1 MTKILVVDDEAAVR
15 FALKKVLEKD
25 GYEVFLAENG
35 PTAINFIKDCSQAA
49 DIVIS
54 DFKMPGMDGLETLT
68 EIGKINPEITRIMLT
83 GYATLDR
90 AIDSVNI
97 GIDGFLTKPFDNN
110 ELRAK
115 VREFNMKRRLKQFVS
130 EQVLSELQKAG
141 DDLIPRRKSVSILF
155 ADIRGFSAMSEKM
168 TPKELSSMLN
178 YHFFKPLDKIV
189 FEFNGTLDKHIG
201 DSIMAIFGAP
211 MAYDNTA
218 LRTVDCALKM
228 REKMAEINQTLG
240 DMNMKI
246 SIGIGIS
253 TGEAMVGIFGSPIK
267 KEYTAHGIPVILAS
281 RLERMAKEDDILIC
295 PATYEEIKSSVKAKA
310 LDHVTVKGLEK
321 EMTIYSITGKA

>member
-1 MTKILVVDDEAAVR
+1 MVVDDEAAVR
-15 FALKKVLEKD
+15 MALKKVLEKD
-25 GYEVFLAENG
+25 GYDVILAENG
-35 PTAINFIKDCSQAA
+35 RAAVNLIKDCYQAA

-54 DFKMPGMDGLETLT
+54 DFKMPGLDGLETLT

-141 DDLIPRRKSVSILF
+141 EDLIPKRRSVSILF

-178 YHFFKPLDKIV
+178 LHFFKPLDKIV

-218 LRTVDCALKM
+218 LRTVHCALKM
-228 REKMAEINQTLG
+228 REKMAEINQGLG
-240 DMNMKI
+240 EPSMKI

-281 RLERMAKEDDILIC
+281 RLERMAKEDDILVC
-295 PATYEEIKSSVKAKA
+295 PATYEQIKTGVQVKA
-310 LDHVTVKGLEK
+310 LDHVTIKGLERD
-321 EMTIYSITGKA
+321 ITVYNIIGKA